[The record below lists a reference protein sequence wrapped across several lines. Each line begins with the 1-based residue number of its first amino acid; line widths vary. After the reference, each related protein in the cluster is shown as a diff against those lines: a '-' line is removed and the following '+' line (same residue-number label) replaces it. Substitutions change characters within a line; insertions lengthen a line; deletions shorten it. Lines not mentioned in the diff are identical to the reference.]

1 MGPYLLTSDEAGDVN
16 DMHLQTWVNGEL
28 RQDALVKDLIFD
40 VPTLV
45 ATISENITLLPGD
58 IILTGTPVGV
68 GIGFQPPVFLKSGD
82 LVKVSIDP
90 IGTIENKII

>member
-1 MGPYLLTSDEAGDVN
+1 
-16 DMHLQTWVNGEL
+16 MHLQTWVNGEL